1 MRHLSA
7 IMKKDKMIKGIM
19 ERGGFV
25 TNSDIIAQP
34 SNYEKLPI
42 FVLFDPIDASYTE
55 KQLFKF
61 LKFIMDQEERI
72 NVHPV
77 VMDRFKTPQGK
88 VGLFYFYFQTEFVS
102 KLWGD
107 GSAQLKMLHYLQVE
121 YDKWAGKQG
130 ITYSSMPFK
139 SQNIYDGKHRNFVVD
154 LTYLEVEELVYEL
167 GFRDFAIDVFFPE
180 TMPSLK
186 WDGVIGTNPVCLTKD
201 SIWYDMQYTDII
213 DKVAQNSKFYGIFR
227 NDLLIA
233 VKVTCNSEE
242 FGDGDY
248 YFDARNKLAP
258 MQKEALFQ

>member
-1 MRHLSA
+1 MNIECYNEKIRPLKVLWS
-7 IMKKDKMIKGIM
+7 
-19 ERGGFV
+19 RRLV

-88 VGLFYFYFQTEFVS
+88 VGLFHFYFQTEFVS

-121 YDKWAGKQG
+121 YDKWAGNK
-130 ITYSSMPFK
+130 ITF
-139 SQNIYDGKHRNFVVD
+139 
-154 LTYLEVEELVYEL
+154 
-167 GFRDFAIDVFFPE
+167 ID
-180 TMPSLK
+180 
-186 WDGVIGTNPVCLTKD
+186 
-201 SIWYDMQYTDII
+201 
-213 DKVAQNSKFYGIFR
+213 
-227 NDLLIA
+227 A
-233 VKVTCNSEE
+233 V
-242 FGDGDY
+242 
-248 YFDARNKLAP
+248 
-258 MQKEALFQ
+258 